1 MRWYKD
7 GKSGQIRSVDEWNIV
22 DPDSTFFEYEEVCQL
37 KGKWYNLNRDVIPQ
51 MDVDLAMQVQ
61 AKVGNASDQEF
72 LDQYRILH
80 REKFNSEFEI
90 L

>member
-1 MRWYKD
+1 M
-7 GKSGQIRSVDEWNIV
+7 
-22 DPDSTFFEYEEVCQL
+22 
-37 KGKWYNLNRDVIPQ
+37 NRDVIPQ

-61 AKVGNASDQEF
+61 AQVGNASDQEF

-80 REKFNSEFEI
+80 REKFGSEFEI